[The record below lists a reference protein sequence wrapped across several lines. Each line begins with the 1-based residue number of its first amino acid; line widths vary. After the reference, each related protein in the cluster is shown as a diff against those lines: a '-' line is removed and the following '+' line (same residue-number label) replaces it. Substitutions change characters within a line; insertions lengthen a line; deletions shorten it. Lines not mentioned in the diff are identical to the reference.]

1 MPITEM
7 QKKKRRSGSLTSS
20 QTLIFDN
27 VLLFFQVQCKLLE
40 EKDHSSYHKC
50 FTLPT
55 PVFSSGL
62 CYGSLTTRSAFRMNE

>member
-55 PVFSSGL
+55 RFFQWSLLWQSDNKECFS
-62 CYGSLTTRSAFRMNE
+62 NE